1 MTKIATTFGIVLVVC
16 GAVAQQAHSQVTY
29 RDDFDVTWSAAT
41 HPGAYPTSAHFSP
54 LVGTTHDATASF
66 WEPGGVASAGI
77 EQMAETGGTSILRGE
92 FSAATGRRNG
102 HLLSTTIF
110 GQGRRS
116 IEFDVQK
123 DESLLTLVTMVA
135 PSPDWFV
142 GVSGLDLYE
151 GDQWADGLT
160 IDLFAWD
167 AGTDSGPSFN
177 SGNQDTN
184 PQELISLLG
193 NPLPNTLPPLGT
205 FTFTLIAV
213 PEPSGLLLTFAGS
226 AIAVTLRVRR

>member
-1 MTKIATTFGIVLVVC
+1 MTKIATIGLMVLVMC
-16 GAVAQQAHSQVTY
+16 GAVVQRGHSQVTY
-29 RDDFDVTWSAAT
+29 RVDFDVTWSAAT

-66 WEPGGVASAGI
+66 WEPGGMASAGI
-77 EQMAETGGTSILRGE
+77 EQMAETGGTSLLRGE
-92 FSAATGRRNG
+92 FTAATGRRNG

-151 GDQWADGLT
+151 GNQWADGLV

-167 AGTDSGPSFN
+167 AGTDSGTNFSSTN
-177 SGNQDTN
+177 RDTN
-184 PQELISLLG
+184 PQEPIALLG
-193 NPLPNTLPPLGT
+193 NPLPSTLPPLGT

-213 PEPSGLLLTFAGS
+213 PEPSSLLLALFGLVIMT
-226 AIAVTLRVRR
+226 TRRT